1 MSIDELTAL
10 GLSIHLRPVPS
21 IGPRPVQA
29 IRCEIR
35 RGETVLGAA
44 EQPVAYPS
52 SASLAASEVRA
63 VLAAAWANALQA
75 IEF

>member
-10 GLSIHLRPVPS
+10 GLSIHLRPIPPT
-21 IGPRPVQA
+21 GPGPVQA
-29 IRCEIR
+29 IRCEIH
-35 RGETVLGAA
+35 RGETVLGVA

-52 SASLAASEVRA
+52 SATIAAAEVGA
-63 VLAAAWANALQA
+63 ALAAAWANALQA

>member
-10 GLSIHLRPVPS
+10 GLSIHLRPVPPT
-21 IGPRPVQA
+21 GPGPVQA

-52 SASLAASEVRA
+52 SAKMAAAEVGA
-63 VLAAAWANALQA
+63 ALAAAWANALQA

>member
-10 GLSIHLRPVPS
+10 GLTIHLRPAPPA
-21 IGPRPVQA
+21 GPGPVQA
-29 IRCEIR
+29 IRCEIWR
-35 RGETVLGAA
+35 EETVLGEA
-44 EQPVAYPS
+44 EQTVAYPS
-52 SASLAASEVRA
+52 RANLAASEVRA